1 MRTVSEGRSEPPGRS
16 ASSNKRTLPAHP
28 LKSSPLVLEQ
38 ISHRLPPE
46 LPGPTQ
52 FGPARLGSARF
63 LEAPALAGSI
73 VARGD
78 T

>member
-16 ASSNKRTLPAHP
+16 ASSNKRTRPPTQKQSAGPGADLT
-28 LKSSPLVLEQ
+28 Q
-38 ISHRLPPE
+38 TTPE

-52 FGPARLGSARF
+52 FGPTRLGSARF